1 MEQAEEEQEESKK
14 EEDAIPEE
22 SEEQIPEAVVEEVTL
37 DAILQEVPVKERYK
51 MTESERAEFTAYLR
65 PVMYKEVFPD
75 LRNGWK
81 FLAGHINQDNDL
93 FNKVLTKRHNYD

>member
-1 MEQAEEEQEESKK
+1 MEHAVEESEENKTEEE
-14 EEDAIPEE
+14 AIPEE
-22 SEEQIPEAVVEEVTL
+22 SEEHIPEAYVEDVTL
-37 DAILQEVPVKERYK
+37 DAILQEVPIKERYK
-51 MTESERAEFTAYLR
+51 MSESEKAEFTAYLR